1 VTHSDLQG
9 FAEFDGASW
18 TYHGGGSQFGDMLE
32 DFAGNV
38 WFTTGPSGAGVW
50 KWNGASYTSWL
61 GLGGTSTV
69 TGLGIGLDGTVYVS
83 TWYGNIYKMI
93 GGTTPVFFVNADN
106 IPGSVY
112 QRPDGD
118 IWINNYGG
126 NGTLGTV
133 RHYTSNGVLLERINT
148 YNSGLPWYFIDKI
161 QTDSAGNLWF
171 ACGEGGL
178 SRMLGSDGAA
188 DAPTRWR
195 NWGNHNDLS
204 EPYPF
209 AGNEPMYSMYEH
221 PDGTIYMGGNG
232 IAQWD
237 PATGQFL
244 NFWNWQNSNLG
255 VDSFIAIE
263 QDGNGDLWIASD
275 YTGLYKLAEDN
286 WEQHLFGVP
295 FTTANYVRD
304 MVRDTD
310 GNLWVATLTSLHFF
324 NGTNWFAVGPIHGSP
339 VEQPQRLAADPAGG
353 IWIGA
358 SNGLIHYADAQW
370 QVYDPSNS
378 PMPATSVQGLDIR
391 ADGLLGM
398 AVADF
403 GPVTPFPNGVV
414 LFDGTEWQVYSY
426 GTDPLPHYQLGDV
439 EFDADGDLWVSTTSE
454 GVTEIV
460 LGAPA
465 LPADFDGDGDVD
477 VTDFLQLLGSWG
489 PCPGAP
495 GCTGDV
501 NGDGSVD
508 VVDMLLLLASW
519 T

>member
-1 VTHSDLQG
+1 
-9 FAEFDGASW
+9 
-18 TYHGGGSQFGDMLE
+18 
-32 DFAGNV
+32 
-38 WFTTGPSGAGVW
+38 
-50 KWNGASYTSWL
+50 
-61 GLGGTSTV
+61 
-69 TGLGIGLDGTVYVS
+69 
-83 TWYGNIYKMI
+83 
-93 GGTTPVFFVNADN
+93 
-106 IPGSVY
+106 
-112 QRPDGD
+112 
-118 IWINNYGG
+118 
-126 NGTLGTV
+126 
-133 RHYTSNGVLLERINT
+133 
-148 YNSGLPWYFIDKI
+148 
-161 QTDSAGNLWF
+161 
-171 ACGEGGL
+171 
-178 SRMLGSDGAA
+178 
-188 DAPTRWR
+188 
-195 NWGNHNDLS
+195 
-204 EPYPF
+204 
-209 AGNEPMYSMYEH
+209 
-221 PDGTIYMGGNG
+221 
-232 IAQWD
+232 
-237 PATGQFL
+237 
-244 NFWNWQNSNLG
+244 
-255 VDSFIAIE
+255 
-263 QDGNGDLWIASD
+263 
-275 YTGLYKLAEDN
+275 
-286 WEQHLFGVP
+286 
-295 FTTANYVRD
+295 
-304 MVRDTD
+304 
-310 GNLWVATLTSLHFF
+310 
-324 NGTNWFAVGPIHGSP
+324 VGPIHGSP